1 MTKTPMSRAEI
12 YAAGYVIV
20 QGRPIGSKLPPWRIM
35 RHHPQ
40 GHENP
45 YVLERYATRVAAIT
59 ALHDE
64 ITDPD
69 GVLRPDAQPE

>member
-1 MTKTPMSRAEI
+1 MTKQLMSRAQI

-35 RHHPQ
+35 RHHPR
-40 GHENP
+40 GHESRF
-45 YVLERYATRVAAIT
+45 VLDRYDTRTAAVA

-64 ITDPD
+64 MTDPD
-69 GVLRPDAQPE
+69 GVLRPAVQEA